1 MVEGINTNENVLS
14 PFHSHPLSQTLCSQI
29 EHQDPTLDEHT
40 SALELCAKDCGV
52 RVAESA
58 HLPQNV
64 F

>member
-1 MVEGINTNENVLS
+1 M
-14 PFHSHPLSQTLCSQI
+14 
-29 EHQDPTLDEHT
+29 LDEHT

-58 HLPQNV
+58 RLPQNV